1 MTKNTTKDTKATKTT
16 TEKKV
21 TAKPVKEKT
30 VTTEKKATKTN
41 KEKVDVVTIQEISE
55 LMTKCGLNIYNPNCK
70 GKYRIIGSKK
80 GSSLNVTTKGYFIY
94 STDEDFKLAQANKL
108 ADVVYEEGTNS
119 IDRVRPNTVSTKK
132 LDVLAKLLKVYAKN
146 KLNRIQ
152 VESGK

>member
-1 MTKNTTKDTKATKTT
+1 MTNTTKT

-21 TAKPVKEKT
+21 TAKTAKEKKVTEKKVTTTASKEVKEKP
-30 VTTEKKATKTN
+30 N
-41 KEKVDVVTIQEISE
+41 KEKVNVITIQEASE

-94 STDEDFKLAQANKL
+94 TTDEDFKLAQANKL

-119 IDRVRPNTVSTKK
+119 IDKVRPNTVSTKK